1 MWSTGGV
8 TPLVADAALSL
19 ARVQFGLLTVFHFF
33 FVPITIGLAW
43 LLAIMQT
50 AWRRTGNEDW
60 LRLTRFF
67 GTIFL
72 INFAIGV
79 ATGLVQEFQF
89 GMNWSSYSRFV
100 GDVFGAPL
108 AMEGVFAFFLES
120 TFIGLW
126 IFGWN
131 RLSPKVHLLTI
142 WLVAVGVT
150 ISAYFILVANA
161 WMQHPVGYKINPE
174 TGRPQL
180 NDIAALLLNSTAL
193 YAFLHTILAGFVTAA
208 FLMLGIACWHLRRG
222 HDVRAFARAARLSSV
237 VALLS
242 VVFVFLVGDSFMREM
257 LQRQPMKVA
266 TAEAIFDSEKAPG
279 LSLFATGDLESNPGA
294 TNVDLRIPH
303 VFGVLATN
311 SWSGSVQGIND
322 LEKAYEAKWGPGNYV
337 PTVWV
342 MYWSFRGMVYTW
354 GLMLVVAIIAA
365 WLTWRGKI
373 QTSRRFQRVAPW
385 AIALPVVANAS
396 GWIMTEMGRQPWVVY
411 GLQLTRDAVSPSV
424 ATWTVAVGLISYLVA
439 YAVLMGADAW
449 LIWRYGRRLPEA
461 EGSLAPEDGEEKP
474 DRLPALSY

>member
-1 MWSTGGV
+1 M
-8 TPLVADAALSL
+8 TPILADTALSL
-19 ARVQFGLLTVFHFF
+19 ARVQFGLLTIFHFL
-33 FVPITIGLAW
+33 FVPLTIGLAW

-120 TFIGLW
+120 TFLGLW

-131 RLSPKVHLLTI
+131 RLKPGIHLLTI

-161 WMQHPVGYKINPE
+161 WMQHPVGYGIDAT
-174 TGRPQL
+174 TGRPHL
-180 NDIAALLLNSTAL
+180 TNVAALLLNTTAV
-193 YAFLHTILAGFVTAA
+193 YAFLHTMLAAFVTAS

-222 HDVRAFARAARLSSV
+222 TEIAAFGKAARLSSV

-257 LQRQPMKVA
+257 LRRQPMKVA
-266 TAEAIFDSEKAPG
+266 TTEALFKTEKGAG
-279 LSLFATGDLESNPGA
+279 LSLFAVGDPVSNPGK
-294 TNVDLRIPH
+294 TNVDVKIPH
-303 VFGVLATN
+303 ILSILSTN
-311 SWSGSVQGIND
+311 SWNGSVKGIND
-322 LEKAYEAKWGPGNYV
+322 LQRAYERKWGPGNYV
-337 PTVWV
+337 PVVWV

-354 GLMLVVAIIAA
+354 GLMLLVALTAV
-365 WLTWRGKI
+365 WLTWRGRI
-373 QTSRRFQRVAPW
+373 ETSPRFQRVAVL
-385 AIALPVVANAS
+385 AIGLPLLANTS

-424 ATWTVAVGLISYLVA
+424 ATWTVAFGLGAYLAA
-439 YAVLMGADAW
+439 YAVLMAADGW
-449 LIWRYGRRLPEA
+449 LIYRYARRLPEPERA
-461 EGSLAPEDGEEKP
+461 EEDRV
-474 DRLPALSY
+474 DSMPALSY

>member
-1 MWSTGGV
+1 MTV
-8 TPLVADAALSL
+8 LLADAALTL
-19 ARVQFGLLTVFHFF
+19 ARVQFGLLTIFHFF

-50 AWRRTGNEDW
+50 AWRRTGDEDW

-89 GMNWSSYSRFV
+89 GMNWSTYSRFV

-120 TFIGLW
+120 TFLGLW

-131 RLSPKVHLLTI
+131 RLSPRIHLLTI
-142 WLVAVGVT
+142 WLTAVGVT

-161 WMQHPVGYKINPE
+161 WMQHPVGYRIGEN
-174 TGRPQL
+174 GRPHL
-180 NDIAALLLNSTAL
+180 TNIAAVLLNSTAV
-193 YAFLHTILAGFVTAA
+193 YAFLHTLVASFVTAG

-222 HDVRAFARAARLSSV
+222 NDVPAFGKAARLSSV

-242 VVFVFLVGDSFMREM
+242 VVFVFLIGDSFMREM
-257 LQRQPMKVA
+257 TQRQPMKVA
-266 TAEAIFDSEKAPG
+266 TSEAIFDTQQGAG
-279 LSLFATGDLESNPGA
+279 LSLFALGDPVSNPGK
-294 TNVDLRIPH
+294 TNVDVTIPH
-303 VFGVLATN
+303 VMSILATN
-311 SWSGSVQGIND
+311 SWNGTVQGIND
-322 LEKAYEAKWGPGNYV
+322 LQKQYVAEYGPGDYV
-337 PTVWV
+337 PVVWV

-354 GLMLVVAIIAA
+354 AAMLVVAAFA
-365 WLTWRGKI
+365 GWLTWRGRI
-373 QTSRRFQRVAPW
+373 ETSRRFHRVAV
-385 AIALPVVANAS
+385 ISIFLPVIANAA

-424 ATWTVAVGLISYLVA
+424 ATWTVAFGLIAYLLA
-439 YAVLMGADAW
+439 YAVLMAADGW
-449 LIWRYGRRLPEA
+449 LIWRYARRLPEPERPEEERA
-461 EGSLAPEDGEEKP
+461 ET
-474 DRLPALSY
+474 LPALSY

>member
-1 MWSTGGV
+1 MIALLADTG
-8 TPLVADAALSL
+8 LSL

-33 FVPITIGLAW
+33 FVPLTIGLAW

-120 TFIGLW
+120 TFLGLW
-126 IFGWN
+126 IFGWS
-131 RLSPKVHLLTI
+131 RLSPRIHLLTI
-142 WLVAVGVT
+142 WLTAVGVT

-161 WMQHPVGYKINPE
+161 WMQHPVGYRLDPA
-174 TGRPQL
+174 THRPHL
-180 NDIAALLLNSTAL
+180 TDVAAVLLNTTAV
-193 YAFLHTILAGFVTAA
+193 YAFLHTLLASFVTGG

-222 HDVRAFARAARLSSV
+222 HDVAAFGKAARLSSV

-242 VVFVFLVGDSFMREM
+242 VLFVFLVGDSFMREM
-257 LQRQPMKVA
+257 LRRQPMKVA
-266 TAEAIFDSEKAPG
+266 TAEAIFNTEKGPG
-279 LSLFATGDLESNPGA
+279 LSLFAVGDPVSNPGK

-311 SWSGSVQGIND
+311 SWNGSVQGIND
-322 LEKAYEAKWGPGNYV
+322 LQQAYAQKWGPGDYV
-337 PTVWV
+337 PVVWV

-354 GLMLVVAIIAA
+354 ALMLAVALAA
-365 WLTWRGKI
+365 VWLTWRDKLE
-373 QTSRRFQRVAPW
+373 TSTRFHRVAV
-385 AIALPVVANAS
+385 ASIGLPVLANAA
-396 GWIMTEMGRQPWVVY
+396 GWVMTEMGRQPWVVY

-424 ATWTVAVGLISYLVA
+424 ATWTVALGLGAYLAA
-439 YAVLMGADAW
+439 YAVLMAADGW
-449 LIWRYGRRLPEA
+449 LIYRYARRLPESERTDEERA
-461 EGSLAPEDGEEKP
+461 EPI
-474 DRLPALSY
+474 PALSY